1 MTENRE
7 ADERENGPEA
17 AVWRTLSEVLGT
29 KDPFFERI
37 LFLPGYGFSSNIY
50 VIRGDAPAI
59 VDPGNDYTAY
69 LELFNLGF
77 RPDGI
82 GKIVL
87 THGHRDH
94 AMGALELLRTYPA
107 GAGNEGPEVIL
118 HAAGPRQLL
127 EAARASKC
135 RLTEVRG
142 GERLD
147 LCGLEWEVI
156 PTPGH
161 TIDGICL
168 YHAESRTAITG
179 DVVLPEE
186 MAEPD
191 PAAGGRLDH
200 YLFGLRALLEREIE
214 HVLPGHGPPV
224 FSVGGRVVEETYVG
238 VMMKVIGVE
247 PGSRTSW
254 VEGAV
259 KLAGKGLLEEALYCC
274 DKELAFHPE
283 EARAL
288 QVKVMALNDLGRFEE
303 ALSAIDRME
312 GLSSGSE
319 VGHFAPI
326 GRGYALMGLGKYA
339 ESIRWF
345 DEALRIRPGMNDAL
359 VYKGMAL
366 YLSGNPEEAME
377 IGPFRAEFAG
387 RFEEEALRRAQA
399 SGAGRAGAPP
409 TPVSEGGSES

>member
-7 ADERENGPEA
+7 AAERENGPESA
-17 AVWRTLSEVLGT
+17 GWRTLSDVFGV
-29 KDPFFERI
+29 KDPIFERI
-37 LFLPGYGFSSNIY
+37 LYLHGYGFSSNIY

-127 EAARASKC
+127 EAVKASKC

-200 YLFGLRALLEREIE
+200 YLFGLRVLLEREIE

-238 VMMKVIGVE
+238 VMMKIIGVE

-274 DKELAFHPE
+274 DKELALHPE

-288 QVKVMALNDLGRFEE
+288 QVKGMALNDLGRFDE
-303 ALSAIDRME
+303 ALSAVERVE
-312 GLSSGSE
+312 KAPSAGGSDLF
-319 VGHFAPI
+319 VRI
-326 GRGYALMGLGKYA
+326 GRGYALMGLGKYD
-339 ESIRWF
+339 ESIRCF
-345 DEALRIRPGMNDAL
+345 DEALRIEPGTKDAL

-366 YLSGNPEEAME
+366 YLSGNPEQAME
-377 IGPFRAEFAG
+377 IEPFRAEFVG
-387 RFEEEALRRAQA
+387 RFREEVERKASPPRRPGPDVSAP
-399 SGAGRAGAPP
+399 SG
-409 TPVSEGGSES
+409 E